1 MSQLSA
7 RREETIARFRRLTL
21 YPVVETAWVGQ
32 MVGNSGSCSS
42 FFSELRFS
50 LMSRDGVLYGEGFS
64 QDFPYQ
70 ESDKGFVLDGHQCDD
85 GLIFALHFKAGAFIH
100 VPFLCN
106 TSLGIHND
114 RLVGS
119 LLGSQPRSMARN
131 RAASPKAGSTT
142 SRRTPFEASLEI
154 AGLL

>member
-119 LLGSQPRSMARN
+119 FSLACHDPRRCGCTGGSGTFAFNLVHQT
-131 RAASPKAGSTT
+131 GH
-142 SRRTPFEASLEI
+142 SR
-154 AGLL
+154 